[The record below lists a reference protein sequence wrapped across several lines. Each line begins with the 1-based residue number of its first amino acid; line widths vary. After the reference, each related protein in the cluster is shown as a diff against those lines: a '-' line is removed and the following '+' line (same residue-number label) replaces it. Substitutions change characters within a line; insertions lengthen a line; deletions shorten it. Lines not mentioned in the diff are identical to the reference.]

1 MNRKIY
7 AAAVLLC
14 LLIITITACG
24 RKALSTDNSAEVSV
38 FEHTFRIRNTFSEQ
52 QTGSDYNKT
61 YGDGKGQAIVVYA
74 AEANHAAL
82 DANLDHM
89 LPMLAE
95 ECGISR
101 QKMETE
107 PTKLEGHEESV
118 LLSWNYSVRDVDAA
132 ACGIAIKDEDSML
145 YIIETSDRGDPDSL
159 KEEILEIA
167 KTVSY
172 PGTYQITKKEAY
184 PYRVENGYVA
194 VTVPE
199 GYECMQL
206 PGVGADTGD
215 ETTAVSGKSDA
226 EESNDKATF
235 HTDEELLVIRYTN
248 AHSYEAGDSFFQVK
262 KLDAGEQTLQQ
273 KAEEAASKL
282 SENAKAA
289 KPEEKKVRDIWPDA
303 DTTMAGAFVWCVSS
317 AKNQFIFEHFFLEVG
332 GVNYYVQ
339 ICFPE
344 NDSRAAEDMRKLFNG
359 VEFVTASEKA
369 VNSSDSSQDQDER
382 TDGQTIEEDP
392 KEAENSETE
401 ASAGFSYSGKEPC
414 LTFSGN
420 AEDNV
425 EATENSYY
433 EGSNYVLYL
442 KQGAKVPGNLPQVI
456 EGVMKEEE
464 ELFGLAY
471 EKGTDCSEP
480 RVWIN
485 QYYSGGYT
493 GLNPE
498 NKKVNI
504 LIVPDPGTGE
514 VAWSDS
520 GSIMLFSEELFPDQP
535 FDTTYHELAHVL
547 RLRQGPNLGQAMEEG
562 IGLYAQ
568 DRISR
573 LENFPTWSMI
583 QYCDSNGYQSQYDA
597 SKIIADPEGE
607 FRRVTLMERSAA
619 QEFYHYGFR
628 FVIFLMQTYGPDAV
642 AKVTEVSKKYSFEEK
657 DVDTIVRVIKEAF
670 GENVFT
676 DFGEWIPTGWKAW
689 CDDYC
694 AYMKQF
700 GLE

>member
-1 MNRKIY
+1 MNKKIY

-14 LLIITITACG
+14 LLIITVTACG
-24 RKALSTDNSAEVSV
+24 RKALSGDNSVEVSV
-38 FEHTFRIRNTFSEQ
+38 FEHSFRIRNTFSEQ

-61 YGDGKGQAIVVYA
+61 YGDGKGHAIVVYA
-74 AEANHAAL
+74 AEANHAAM

-95 ECGISR
+95 GCGISR
-101 QKMETE
+101 QKIETGSAR
-107 PTKLEGHEESV
+107 LEGHEESV
-118 LLSWNYSVRDVDAA
+118 LLSWNYSVRGADAA

-145 YIIETSDRGDPDSL
+145 YIIETSDRDDPDSL

-172 PGTYQITKKEAY
+172 TGTYQITKKEAY
-184 PYRVENGYVA
+184 PYRLENGDVA

-206 PGVGADTGD
+206 PGVGADT
-215 ETTAVSGKSDA
+215 A
-226 EESNDKATF
+226 DKATF
-235 HTDEELLVIRYTN
+235 HTDEELLVVRYTN

-262 KLDAGEQTLQQ
+262 KLDQAGQTLQQ

-282 SENAKAA
+282 NENAEAA
-289 KPEEKKVRDIWPDA
+289 KPEEKKVRDVWPNA
-303 DTTMAGAFVWCVSS
+303 DTTVADVSVWCVSS
-317 AKNQFIFEHFFLEVG
+317 VKNQFIFEHYFLEVG

-359 VEFVTASEKA
+359 VEFVTVGEKA
-369 VNSSDSSQDQDER
+369 ANSSDSSQDQDEG

-392 KEAENSETE
+392 KEAEISETDT
-401 ASAGFSYSGKEPC
+401 SAGFAYSGKEPC
-414 LTFSGN
+414 LTFSGK
-420 AEDNV
+420 AEDTI
-425 EATENSYY
+425 EAAENSYY

-456 EGVMKEEE
+456 ERVMKEEE
-464 ELFGLAY
+464 ELFDLSY
-471 EKGTDCSEP
+471 EKGTNCTDP

-485 QYYSGGYT
+485 QYYGGGYS

-504 LIVPDPGTGE
+504 LVVPDPGTGE
-514 VAWSDS
+514 VQWSDT

-562 IGLYAQ
+562 VGLYAQ

-583 QYCDSNGYQSQYDA
+583 QYCDANGYQSPYDA
-597 SKIIADPEGE
+597 SKITADPEGE
-607 FRRVTLMERSAA
+607 FRRVTLMERTAE
-619 QEFYHYGFR
+619 QEFYQYGFR
-628 FVIFLMQTYGPDAV
+628 FVTFLMQTYGPDAV

-657 DVDTIVRVIKEAF
+657 DVDAIVRVIKEAF
-670 GENVFT
+670 GEDVFT
-676 DFGEWIPTGWKAW
+676 KFGEWLPAGWKAW